1 MVRGHYCLYHI
12 SMIMIFD
19 EINFWAR
26 LLLPR
31 NANTKTITPQAHR
44 GHLDL
49 GVAGGAV
56 CLTKLGFGG
65 GWFQVVPHSTE
76 VDSRLG
82 EWPPR
87 EITQPAHCPVHPCH
101 APQPCQGPAQIQ
113 IQIQKYKYKY
123 MTCTLAT
130 NAFLSCSLS
139 FPMPSSTTYLCTS
152 PSNLKPPVHIV
163 HMVPMVHTH
172 HVSWQ
177 VGMRDHRCNW
187 PDALP
192 AGLAL

>member
-1 MVRGHYCLYHI
+1 
-12 SMIMIFD
+12 MILIFD

-26 LLLPR
+26 LLWPR
-31 NANTKTITPQAHR
+31 NTNTKIWHKDDNSWGTQGPPGPGCCRWRRMSDQVGLR
-44 GHLDL
+44 GRLIPGCTTL
-49 GVAGGAV
+49 YW
-56 CLTKLGFGG
+56 
-65 GWFQVVPHSTE
+65 GWFQV
-76 VDSRLG
+76 G

-113 IQIQKYKYKY
+113 IQTQKYEYKY

-130 NAFLSCSLS
+130 NASLSCSLT
-139 FPMPSSTTYLCTS
+139 FPMPSSTVTTYLCTS
-152 PSNLKPPVHIV
+152 PSNLQPPVHIV
-163 HMVPMVHTH
+163 HMVHTH

-187 PDALP
+187 PDALL